1 MNTLFMIMI
10 FIWLLTQLWMYGNWK
25 TRNVRTTHCH
35 VSWNHIIFANVATCF
50 FEFFMLQH
58 CVLTKYIYELPP
70 CALCRCR
77 VGCFVTE
84 VKFRHLRIYLRKS
97 ISMNCAQNL
106 IALIGSLKA
115 KQPIAFGEFHRN
127 LLQISTIRLS
137 PPPRT
142 SYIHPLT
149 VQILTSL

>member
-1 MNTLFMIMI
+1 MENPEYQNNPLPGQLKPHYFCKI
-10 FIWLLTQLWMYGNWK
+10 F
-25 TRNVRTTHCH
+25 CH
-35 VSWNHIIFANVATCF
+35 ML
-50 FEFFMLQH
+50 FEFFILQH

-70 CALCRCR
+70 CALCRCSR
-77 VGCFVTE
+77 VAMGCFVTE
-84 VKFRHLRIYLRKS
+84 VKSRHLRIYLLES

-115 KQPIAFGEFHRN
+115 KQPIASGELHRN

-149 VQILTSL
+149 IQILTSL